1 MLDKLKQ
8 LHQMKKMMSG
18 ISVVEKVGEIEI
30 EMSGS
35 MEVTSVKI
43 GDKEKLI
50 EQDIKNCLN
59 QAVKSVQKKMMGQM
73 GGNLPF

>member
-18 ISVVEKVGEIEI
+18 ISVIEKVGEIEI

-43 GDKEKLI
+43 DDNEKLT
-50 EQDIKNCLN
+50 EQDVKNCLN

>member
-8 LHQMKKMMSG
+8 LHQMKKVMSE
-18 ISVVEKVGEIEI
+18 ISVTEKVGPIEI

-43 GDKEKLI
+43 DDKEKLT
-50 EQDIKNCLN
+50 EQDIKSCLN
-59 QAVKSVQKKMMGQM
+59 QAIKSVQKKMMGQM